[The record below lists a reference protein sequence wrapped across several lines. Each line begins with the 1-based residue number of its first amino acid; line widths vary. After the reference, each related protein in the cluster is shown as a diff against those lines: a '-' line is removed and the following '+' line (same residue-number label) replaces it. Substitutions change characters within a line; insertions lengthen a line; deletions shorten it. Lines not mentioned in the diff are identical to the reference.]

1 MERATTALAAL
12 QALANR
18 IGRVKS
24 EDPTGRQFKTEDQQ
38 VKTEDEDAEAA
49 GGEPHAA
56 CGAGSAG
63 WQPVTVEEMERSCQ
77 EVDAALEVL
86 ERDETPLNL
95 RHQPTPPPGATFKA
109 AKTKPGEGGAPDTI
123 TASDLWGHLRT
134 AQVPEEGGAG
144 KGNANAREDEMRGGR
159 GEREE
164 EEEEAVPQEG
174 FFKRFL
180 GKMRQ

>member
-63 WQPVTVEEMERSCQ
+63 WQVRVLC
-77 EVDAALEVL
+77 EVCF
-86 ERDETPLNL
+86 L
-95 RHQPTPPPGATFKA
+95 RACVRA
-109 AKTKPGEGGAPDTI
+109 C
-123 TASDLWGHLRT
+123 LR
-134 AQVPEEGGAG
+134 AG
-144 KGNANAREDEMRGGR
+144 CFCR
-159 GEREE
+159 
-164 EEEEAVPQEG
+164 V
-174 FFKRFL
+174 
-180 GKMRQ
+180 